1 MLRSHRGFTLRSR
14 SGGGLPPRGKPKKNE
29 VNKKMGKYKG
39 KWNILIGFKA
49 EQLKEISPIIE
60 KLKEDFPEQEWNCL
74 NSKFPQYD
82 FILCGFA
89 EDRDKAHQIG
99 LAVVRKHLPA
109 HLNLFYWV
117 KEINLLKYNVRGNDK
132 LKSAKT
138 PS

>member
-1 MLRSHRGFTLRSR
+1 LRSGRAYTLRSR
-14 SGGGLPPRGKPKKNE
+14 SQQ
-29 VNKKMGKYKG
+29 VMKKMGKYKG
-39 KWNILIGFKA
+39 RWCVLIGFRG

-60 KLKEDFPEQEWNCL
+60 KLKEDYPEQEWNCL

-89 EDRDKAHQIG
+89 DDRDKAHKIG
-99 LAVVRKHLPA
+99 LAVVRKHLPPS
-109 HLNLFYWV
+109 LNLFYWV

-132 LKSAKT
+132 LKSVKA